1 MEYITHSP
9 EETEALGAEYAKASR
24 QAMSLRSPATSVP
37 ARPRILDSEALFEIG
52 FDEYLDGSR
61 IVLIEWSEK
70 RRRRSAGSLQNRPYC
85 LRRCGQRPP
94 HYDWRS
100 DCMKILA
107 LESSAVSAS
116 VALTEDEK
124 LVAQSFQN
132 CGLTHSRTLLPMV
145 ENLLANCGVSLAD
158 VDAIA
163 VAHGPGSFTGVR
175 IGVATVKGLAL
186 GADKPCLGVST
197 LEAMAW
203 GARALG
209 GNLCC
214 VMDARAGQVYNAL
227 FTVEDGRV
235 RRLCDDRAIKL
246 TELAEEIGE
255 APYFLVGDGADLCY
269 NTIKENCTGLRL
281 APAELRFA
289 TGFGVA
295 AAALPL
301 FREGKTCSPRSW
313 TPSICVVRRQ
323 SASAW
328 RVWHRPNSRQ
338 HRTIKLRRFAEIF
351 CILTSFRFH
360 GNTQSI
366 TAKPRLVSA

>member
-1 MEYITHSP
+1 
-9 EETEALGAEYAKASR
+9 
-24 QAMSLRSPATSVP
+24 
-37 ARPRILDSEALFEIG
+37 
-52 FDEYLDGSR
+52 
-61 IVLIEWSEK
+61 
-70 RRRRSAGSLQNRPYC
+70 
-85 LRRCGQRPP
+85 
-94 HYDWRS
+94 
-100 DCMKILA
+100 MKILA

-132 CGLTHSRTLLPMV
+132 CGLTHSRTLLPMA

-209 GNLCC
+209 GDLCC

-246 TELAEEIGE
+246 TELAEEIRE

-269 NTIKENCTGLRL
+269 NDHQR
-281 APAELRFA
+281 ELHRS
-289 TGFGVA
+289 A
-295 AAALPL
+295 ARTCRAAVCDRIWQSCCRRTPL
-301 FREGKTCSPRSW
+301 FREGKSCSPGAGRLY
-313 TPSICVVRRQ
+313 
-323 SASAW
+323 
-328 RVWHRPNSRQ
+328 
-338 HRTIKLRRFAEIF
+338 LRRPQAE
-351 CILTSFRFH
+351 RERM
-360 GNTQSI
+360 
-366 TAKPRLVSA
+366 ARLAQTK

>member
-1 MEYITHSP
+1 
-9 EETEALGAEYAKASR
+9 
-24 QAMSLRSPATSVP
+24 
-37 ARPRILDSEALFEIG
+37 
-52 FDEYLDGSR
+52 
-61 IVLIEWSEK
+61 
-70 RRRRSAGSLQNRPYC
+70 
-85 LRRCGQRPP
+85 
-94 HYDWRS
+94 
-100 DCMKILA
+100 MKILA

-209 GNLCC
+209 GDLCC

-227 FTVEDGRV
+227 FTVEDGKV

-269 NTIKENCTGLRL
+269 NTIKENCTGLRPDL
-281 APAELRFA
+281 VLPPPHSPCSARAKPAP
-289 TGFGVA
+289 
-295 AAALPL
+295 
-301 FREGKTCSPRSW
+301 PRSW

-323 SASAW
+323 NASAW

-338 HRTIKLRRFAEIF
+338 HRTIKLRLLAQAPVALPRRFAEILYPDF
-351 CILTSFRFH
+351 VPISR
-360 GNTQSI
+360 
-366 TAKPRLVSA
+366 